1 MIQFNYRCSG
11 KRCCPNLIST
21 PGEVVQVTPEVVDR
35 WLATESPNNFR
46 LLRTD
51 FLASTQRESG
61 GYLEID
67 TTTDYTGD
75 VGNSIAVYNTTTGT
89 MKTGMVTALSS
100 PPTTITTDITW
111 VPGTIIDYIN
121 DNTLRAGY
129 YFEGQLTINNV
140 MQDLTIKASPDSF
153 GYGNLD
159 VSGILRIMILLGKVG
174 DYSSAV
180 MKESGKSGKFTFAYR
195 ECWYGSSE
203 SFCEEGNTWY
213 YCEAVRSEEQGS
225 SLSDYAPDE
234 VNTERPFFNSFA
246 QPVYFAGL
254 PFDLSF
260 IMPDLP
266 LTSPATELTV
276 IIKQY
281 NATGVE
287 VGSDTETVTVD
298 TLEGYLCSYRVDSG
312 MIVASAIKLTIE
324 IS

>member
-1 MIQFNYRCSG
+1 MIYFNFRCSG
-11 KRCCPNLIST
+11 KKCCPNLVST
-21 PGEVVQVTPEVVDR
+21 PGEIVQVTPEIVNR

-46 LLRTD
+46 MLRTD

-67 TTTDYTGD
+67 TTTDYTGE
-75 VGNSIAVYNTTTGT
+75 VGNSISVYDVTTGT
-89 MKTGMVTALSS
+89 MKTGTVTSLSS

-111 VPGTIIDYIN
+111 VPGTVIDYIN
-121 DNTLRAGY
+121 DHTLRSGY

-140 MQDLTIKASPDSF
+140 LQDLTIKASADSF

-159 VSGILRIMILLGKVG
+159 VSGIIRIMILLGKVG
-174 DYSSAV
+174 DYSSPI

-203 SFCEEGNTWY
+203 AFCEEGNTWY
-213 YCEAVRSEEQGS
+213 YAEAVRSEEQGS
-225 SLSDYAPDE
+225 DLSDYAPDE
-234 VNTERPFFNSFA
+234 LDSTKPFFNSFS

-260 IMPDLP
+260 IMPDLA

-276 IIKQY
+276 TIKQY
-281 NATGVE
+281 NAAGVE
-287 VGSDTETVTVD
+287 VGSDTETVTVS
-298 TLEGYLCSYRVDSG
+298 TLEGYLCSYRVDPD
-312 MIVASAIKLTIE
+312 MIVSSATKLTIE
-324 IS
+324 IN